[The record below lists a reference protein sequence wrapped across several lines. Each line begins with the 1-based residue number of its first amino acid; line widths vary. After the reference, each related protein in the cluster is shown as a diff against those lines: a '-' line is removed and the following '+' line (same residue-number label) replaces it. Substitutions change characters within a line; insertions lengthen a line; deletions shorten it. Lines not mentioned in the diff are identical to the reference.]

1 MTLIPKN
8 IEQIRREGLANAQA
22 KLKEQANYQSKVDAL
37 SKHNVGGYY
46 DLRAIAKSKQF
57 KEQDNHYSTEMAMT
71 ELETLLSKES
81 IIQHKQKYLD
91 YLKTTGRPEFDSFQ
105 IRELGKL
112 ISEIC
117 IDVKIAND
125 VKIK

>member
-1 MTLIPKN
+1 MILQRG
-8 IEQIRREGLANAQA
+8 IEAIRREAMAKTQQ
-22 KLKEQANYQSKVDAL
+22 KLKEQKHFQSKVDAL
-37 SKHNVGGYY
+37 SKHNVGSIY
-46 DLRAIAKSKQF
+46 DVRAIAKSRQF

-71 ELETLLSKES
+71 EFETMLSQES
-81 IIQHKQKYLD
+81 VIQHKQKYLD

-112 ISEIC
+112 ISEIA
-117 IDVKIAND
+117 IDVKLAND

>member
-1 MTLIPKN
+1 MILQRG
-8 IEQIRREGLANAQA
+8 IEAIRREAMAKTQQ
-22 KLKEQANYQSKVDAL
+22 KLKEQKHFQSKVDGL
-37 SKHNVGGYY
+37 SKHNVGSIY
-46 DLRAIAKSKQF
+46 DVRAIAKSRQF

-117 IDVKIAND
+117 IDVKLAND

>member
-1 MTLIPKN
+1 MILQRG
-8 IEQIRREGLANAQA
+8 IEAIRREAMAKTQQ
-22 KLKEQANYQSKVDAL
+22 KLKEQKHFQSKVDAL
-37 SKHNVGGYY
+37 SKHNVGSIY
-46 DLRAIAKSKQF
+46 DVRAIAKSRQF

-91 YLKTTGRPEFDSFQ
+91 YLKTTGSPEFDSFQ

-112 ISEIC
+112 ISEIA
-117 IDVKIAND
+117 IDVKLAND

>member
-1 MTLIPKN
+1 MILQRG
-8 IEQIRREGLANAQA
+8 IEAIRREAMAKTQQ
-22 KLKEQANYQSKVDAL
+22 KLKEQKHFQSKVDAM
-37 SKHNVGGYY
+37 SKHDVGSIY
-46 DLRAIAKSKQF
+46 DVRAIAKSKQF

-91 YLKTTGRPEFDSFQ
+91 YLKTTGRQEFDSFQ

>member
-1 MTLIPKN
+1 MILQRG
-8 IEQIRREGLANAQA
+8 IEAIRREAMAKTQQ
-22 KLKEQANYQSKVDAL
+22 KLKEQKHFQSKVDAL
-37 SKHNVGGYY
+37 SKHNVGSIY
-46 DLRAIAKSKQF
+46 DVRAIAKSRQF

-71 ELETLLSKES
+71 EFETMLSAES
-81 IIQHKQKYLD
+81 VIQHKQKYLD

-112 ISEIC
+112 ISEII
-117 IDVKIAND
+117 IDVKLAND

>member
-1 MTLIPKN
+1 
-8 IEQIRREGLANAQA
+8 
-22 KLKEQANYQSKVDAL
+22 
-37 SKHNVGGYY
+37 
-46 DLRAIAKSKQF
+46 
-57 KEQDNHYSTEMAMT
+57 MAMT

-112 ISEIC
+112 ISEIA
-117 IDVKIAND
+117 IDVKLAND

>member
-1 MTLIPKN
+1 MILQRG
-8 IEQIRREGLANAQA
+8 IEAIRREAMRKTQE
-22 KLKEQANYQSKVDAL
+22 KLKEQKHFQSKVDAM
-37 SKHNVGGYY
+37 SKHDVDSIY

>member
-1 MTLIPKN
+1 M
-8 IEQIRREGLANAQA
+8 
-22 KLKEQANYQSKVDAL
+22 
-37 SKHNVGGYY
+37 SKHDVGSIY

-112 ISEIC
+112 ISEIA
-117 IDVKIAND
+117 IDVKLAND

>member
-1 MTLIPKN
+1 MILQRG
-8 IEQIRREGLANAQA
+8 IEAIRREAMAKTQQ
-22 KLKEQANYQSKVDAL
+22 KLKEQKHFQSKVDAL
-37 SKHNVGGYY
+37 SKHNVGSIY
-46 DLRAIAKSKQF
+46 DVRAIAKSRQF

-71 ELETLLSKES
+71 EFETMLSKES
-81 IIQHKQKYLD
+81 VIQHKQKYLD

-112 ISEIC
+112 ISEIA
-117 IDVKIAND
+117 IDVKLAND

>member
-1 MTLIPKN
+1 MILQRG
-8 IEQIRREGLANAQA
+8 IEAIRREAKAKTQQ
-22 KLKEQANYQSKVDAL
+22 KLKEQKHFQSKVDAL
-37 SKHNVGGYY
+37 SKHNVGSIY
-46 DLRAIAKSKQF
+46 DVRAIAKSRQF

-112 ISEIC
+112 ISEIA
-117 IDVKIAND
+117 IDVKLAND

>member
-57 KEQDNHYSTEMAMT
+57 KEQKNFYDTDQALAEFEDMLTQSRLIT
-71 ELETLLSKES
+71 
-81 IIQHKQKYLD
+81 HKNKYLD
-91 YLKTTGRPEFDSFQ
+91 YLKTSGKSEDSFQ
-105 IRELGKL
+105 VRTLGKF
-112 ISEIC
+112 ISELVMDI
-117 IDVKIAND
+117 KIQYE
-125 VKIK
+125 IKD

>member
-1 MTLIPKN
+1 MILQRG
-8 IEQIRREGLANAQA
+8 IEAIRREAMRKTQA
-22 KLKEQANYQSKVDAL
+22 KLKEQTNFQSRVDAM
-37 SKHNVGGYY
+37 SKHDVGGIN
-46 DLRAIAKSKQF
+46 DLRVIAKSKQL

-112 ISEIC
+112 ISEIS
-117 IDVKIAND
+117 IDVKLAND

>member
-1 MTLIPKN
+1 MILQRG
-8 IEQIRREGLANAQA
+8 IEAIRREAMRKTQE
-22 KLKEQANYQSKVDAL
+22 KLKEQKHFQSKVDAM
-37 SKHNVGGYY
+37 SKHDVGSIY
-46 DLRAIAKSKQF
+46 DVRAIAKSKQF

-112 ISEIC
+112 ISEIA
-117 IDVKIAND
+117 IDVKLAND

>member
-1 MTLIPKN
+1 MAKT
-8 IEQIRREGLANAQA
+8 QQ
-22 KLKEQANYQSKVDAL
+22 KLKEQKHFQSKVDAL
-37 SKHNVGGYY
+37 SKHNVGSIY
-46 DLRAIAKSKQF
+46 DVRAIAKSRQF

-71 ELETLLSKES
+71 EFETMLSQES
-81 IIQHKQKYLD
+81 VIQHKQKYLD

-117 IDVKIAND
+117 IDVKLAND

>member
-1 MTLIPKN
+1 MILQRG
-8 IEQIRREGLANAQA
+8 IEAIRREAMRKTQE
-22 KLKEQANYQSKVDAL
+22 KLKEQKHFQSKVDAM
-37 SKHNVGGYY
+37 SKHDVDSIY

-91 YLKTTGRPEFDSFQ
+91 YLKTTGRQEFDSFQ

-117 IDVKIAND
+117 IDVKLAND

>member
-57 KEQDNHYSTEMAMT
+57 KEQRNFYDIDQSLAEFEDMLTQSR
-71 ELETLLSKES
+71 L
-81 IIQHKQKYLD
+81 IRHKSKYLD
-91 YLKTTGRPEFDSFQ
+91 YLKTSGKSEDSFQ
-105 IRELGKL
+105 VRTLGKF
-112 ISEIC
+112 ISELVNDI
-117 IDVKIAND
+117 KIAYE
-125 VKIK
+125 VK

>member
-1 MTLIPKN
+1 MILQRG
-8 IEQIRREGLANAQA
+8 IEAIRREAMAKTQQ
-22 KLKEQANYQSKVDAL
+22 KLKEQKHFQSKVDAL
-37 SKHNVGGYY
+37 SKHNVGSIY
-46 DLRAIAKSKQF
+46 DVRAIAKSRQF

-91 YLKTTGRPEFDSFQ
+91 YLKTTGRQEFDSFQ

>member
-57 KEQDNHYSTEMAMT
+57 KEQSNFYNTDQALAEFEDMLTQSR
-71 ELETLLSKES
+71 L
-81 IIQHKQKYLD
+81 IRHKSKYLD
-91 YLKTTGRPEFDSFQ
+91 YLKKIDNFLKIIQEIFLHNIHLFYLTSWK
-105 IRELGKL
+105 LGTQL
-112 ISEIC
+112 LEQ
-117 IDVKIAND
+117 
-125 VKIK
+125 